1 MAFPG
6 SSVSKD
12 SAYSAGDLSLIPGSG
27 RPPREGNGKP
37 LQYPC
42 LENPVDREAWW
53 TAVQGITKSR
63 A

>member
-1 MAFPG
+1 MAS

-53 TAVQGITKSR
+53 TAVQGIVKSR